1 MTSGKDEAVASQ
13 AAPDLEI
20 VGNQVTIQPS
30 GVTGGPAD
38 QDDGITERNLVR
50 HMARFREN
58 PIDFLREIS
67 LFVSGTGWRAYE
79 NVIGQPVFYSGF
91 SERIKSLI
99 LSSPLLQNKVRELAE
114 ARVKVE
120 ESEGRL
126 ATESAKS
133 LRRKELEGNLN
144 DVVDTM
150 IDNMIC
156 KMESN
161 NFIRGA
167 YYICTQLLTR
177 TYHQGEDAV
186 WNREHLDRR

>member
-1 MTSGKDEAVASQ
+1 MTSRKNEAVTSQ

-30 GVTGGPAD
+30 GVTGGAES

-79 NVIGQPVFYSGF
+79 NVIGQPVFYPGF
-91 SERIKSLI
+91 SERIKGLI

-114 ARVKVE
+114 ARLKVE

-133 LRRKELEGNLN
+133 RRRKELEGNLN

-177 TYHQGEDAV
+177 TYHQGEDAL
-186 WNREHLDRR
+186 WDQAHFGHC